1 MTLNVLNS
9 EFGGIKE
16 RTIYVDDLIFYQ
28 KFQSFPQFFSL
39 IQGFQGFQGIVA
51 FPNICTCQIYS
62 IAQTNF
68 YILEGTKAAAS
79 LGQISEKPLGQH
91 FVAL

>member
-1 MTLNVLNS
+1 MLNVLNS

-16 RTIYVDDLIFYQ
+16 HTIYVDDLIFYQ
-28 KFQSFPQFFSL
+28 KFPSFPQF
-39 IQGFQGFQGIVA
+39 FQGFQGIVA

-79 LGQISEKPLGQH
+79 LGQILEKPLGQH

>member
-1 MTLNVLNS
+1 MLNVLNSAKS

-16 RTIYVDDLIFYQ
+16 HTIYVDDLIFYQ
-28 KFQSFPQFFSL
+28 KFPSFLQFFSL
-39 IQGFQGFQGIVA
+39 IQGFQGIVA